1 MGNITA
7 LSTIV
12 LHVGC
17 SLPTLL
23 SMLPFSPCC
32 PDVKKVTFDM
42 EKQKVY
48 VETSMSGED
57 ILAIIKKTGREC
69 SYVGVKQ

>member
-1 MGNITA
+1 MYRSDSFPSHT
-7 LSTIV
+7 
-12 LHVGC
+12 
-17 SLPTLL
+17 
-23 SMLPFSPCC
+23 
-32 PDVKKVTFDM
+32 DVKKVTFDM